1 MLMVV
6 VFRKHAEANYKLL
19 LDTNGGIV
27 MKFDKNLIELVL
39 SGFAMVV
46 FVIALIGTAIF
57 SV

>member
-1 MLMVV
+1 
-6 VFRKHAEANYKLL
+6 LL